1 MLKFYRD
8 STQAIALGNLQYWAV
23 GLDGLYQHKGSVWE
37 KVLSNQDLSVRGWV
51 QAVSQAV
58 RDRVWLGTSAGLLSY
73 QPDTKQLST
82 VSGHLSNADIR
93 SVLAIVVDESELLL
107 VGTSQGLY
115 MGDSANWESVP
126 DLENRTIT
134 TLALDSHG
142 NVLWV
147 GTDRGLFRLFV
158 QDKSRKIDQF
168 DVHNSGLAANRVIAL
183 AVNTDESG
191 ETKLW
196 VGTPC
201 GLSCY
206 T

>member
-1 MLKFYRD
+1 M
-8 STQAIALGNLQYWAV
+8 QYWAV